1 MQKSVEKKVQEQN
14 HGAALSEQGKGG
26 NLRIIKCVITYIS
39 VGNLVPGPPGGRAS
53 FEIPHELLLETLHF
67 KVFQI
72 KYDLQKAL
80 QPFTRE
86 S

>member
-1 MQKSVEKKVQEQN
+1 MQKSAEKKVQEQN

-26 NLRIIKCVITYIS
+26 NLRIIKCGHIS